1 MDTIQLIALS
11 IIQGITEFLPVSSSA
26 HLIIISQLFEWE
38 DQSMVVD
45 TMAHLG
51 SLFAFLLFLHFNKSR
66 DSSNNSLFQLT
77 NQFFD
82 IHFIKKILV
91 ATIPATLVGLLFR
104 DAIVTYARNAE
115 VIATTTIFFAIVL
128 LVADRKRGKKKTIDL
143 SYKEVFLI
151 GLAQSI
157 ALIPGVSRSGITLAA
172 GLFLG
177 LSRIDALRFA
187 VLLSIPIIILAS
199 FSELGVFIVKVS
211 KFDLSALIYV
221 FTASM
226 LSAYFCLLLLFKF
239 ITQIGLL
246 PFVIYRVVLGCL
258 ILVFLV

>member
-11 IIQGITEFLPVSSSA
+11 VTQGITEFLPVSSSA

-51 SLFAFLLFLHFNKSR
+51 SLFAFLLFLHFNRSR
-66 DSSNNSLFQLT
+66 DSSNNSLQLT
-77 NQFFD
+77 DQLFD

-104 DAIVTYARNAE
+104 DAIVTYARDAE
-115 VIATTTIFFAIVL
+115 VIATTTIFFAFVL

-199 FSELGVFIVKVS
+199 FSELGVFILKVS
-211 KFDLSALIYV
+211 KFDLSVLIYV

-246 PFVIYRVVLGCL
+246 PFVIYRVILGCL